1 MPTPYMRRAA
11 AMKRKGMKGT
21 KRMSKSSLTI
31 SGNSSK
37 TPQGNRPIA
46 TGPIDSKPRGNKWYM
61 SRGQTYLRP

>member
-1 MPTPYMRRAA
+1 MMPYMRKAA

-21 KRMSKSSLTI
+21 KRMSKGGI
-31 SGNSSK
+31 SISRNFSK
-37 TPQGNRPIA
+37 TPQGNQPLA